1 MENQALSLSEERAQ
15 QKRISREQDANDL
28 ASGAKSREQLR
39 QERSAFAFPRKRIR
53 LDLARSF

>member
-1 MENQALSLSEERAQ
+1 MEKQALSLSEERALE
-15 QKRISREQDANDL
+15 KRISRENDAKDL

-53 LDLARSF
+53 LDLVRAF